1 MKTGYDALV
10 IGGGMAGCAAA
21 LSARR
26 RFGRVLLI
34 SNKPGATHLC
44 GGAFDIDGDPAK
56 PRTAAAADNHSFE
69 ANLLSISLTN
79 RLHPYGILGGPKRLH
94 GFEDAIRFFRDALG
108 GQGLQPGG
116 SMNGWLLLISNLGT
130 MKRARYALPGLA
142 EGNISDPAEMRVA
155 VFGFDGLNE
164 FNAAFVARAADAAAK
179 KVFGRGFAKIDGFE
193 MQLPST
199 EGFTNLTPFQ
209 IADMFD
215 EHGFAEKAAAAIK
228 EFLPANEFTHVAFP
242 AVIGL
247 NRANEALSILRRS
260 LGMRV
265 FEIATVQPSVPGL
278 RLAGALQ
285 GALDKAGV
293 ETFRANVT
301 GFSANDGKITGIRS
315 ETTEGITTDHETERV
330 VLATGKF
337 IGGGI
342 KHDGRLRE
350 PVFDLP
356 VFVKDRPVGDTIL
369 MDLVTER
376 ITDRQELFASG
387 VRVDGLL
394 RPLGADGVPVYE
406 NLRCAGSVI
415 GGYDPMFDRCG
426 AGVSIITGVLAGNF
440 ED

>member
-1 MKTGYDALV
+1 MEYDLLV

-26 RFGRVLLI
+26 RFDRVLLI
-34 SNKPGATHLC
+34 SDKPGATHLC
-44 GGAFDIDGDPAK
+44 GGTFDIDGDPAK
-56 PRTAAAADNHSFE
+56 PRTAAAADNPSFE
-69 ANLLSISLTN
+69 ANLNSICLTN
-79 RLHPYGILGGPKRLH
+79 QFHPYGILGGPKSHH
-94 GFEDAIRFFRDALG
+94 GFEDAIRFFRDTLG

-116 SMNGWLLLISNLGT
+116 SMNNWLLLISNLGT
-130 MKRARYALPGLA
+130 MKRTRYALPGLA
-142 EGNISDPAEMRVA
+142 EGSIADPADMRVA

-164 FNAAFVARAADAAAK
+164 FNAAFVAQAADTAAK
-179 KVFGRGFAKIDGFE
+179 AVFGRRFAKIAGFE
-193 MQLPST
+193 MLLPST

-278 RLAGALQ
+278 RLGRALQ

-293 ETFRANVT
+293 DTIRAKVT
-301 GFSANDGKITGIRS
+301 GFSPNDDRITGIRAETAEG
-315 ETTEGITTDHETERV
+315 ETTDYEAKRV
-330 VLATGKF
+330 ILATGKF

-342 KHDGRLRE
+342 KHDNRLKE

-356 VFVKDRPVGDTIL
+356 VFVKDRPAGDTVLI
-369 MDLVTER
+369 DLVNER

-387 VRVDGLL
+387 VRVDRLL
-394 RPLGADGVPVYE
+394 RPLGADGAPVYE

-426 AGVSIITGVLAGNF
+426 AGVSIITGVVAGNF